1 MLSRRLYRRLYAQ
14 NCIDTSDTPNHC
26 IGHNNGDRLIALAEA
41 ILVCL
46 TDKPMSG
53 YDLAKNFDASIGFF
67 WRASHQQIYRE
78 LGKLR
83 DKGLVKSQEISQTG
97 KPNRIVHTI
106 TETGRDTLNVWS
118 KKPVRMPSSKDEL
131 LVKLYALEEM
141 NVDALKDQLTVRID
155 QHKTKLNQYYKIK
168 ERFYDGKKLNLNQTG
183 KLFVLEM
190 GIKEEKVRTESLQE
204 LMDKISQ
211 L

>member
-1 MLSRRLYRRLYAQ
+1 M
-14 NCIDTSDTPNHC
+14 
-26 IGHNNGDRLIALAEA
+26 ALAQA

-83 DKGLVKSQEISQTG
+83 DKGMVESQEISQSG

-106 TETGRDTLNVWS
+106 TKAGKEALNEWS
-118 KKPVRMPSSKDEL
+118 KKPNRMPSVKDEL
-131 LVKLYALEEM
+131 LAKFYALEHMEL
-141 NVDALKDQLTVRID
+141 DALKDQLTVRID
-155 QHKTKLNQYYKIK
+155 QHRTKLSQFYKIK
-168 ERFYDGKKLNLNQTG
+168 ERHYDGKKLSRNQTG

-190 GIKEEKVRTESLQE
+190 GIEDEQTRVKNLQDLMEKL
-204 LMDKISQ
+204 SQ

>member
-1 MLSRRLYRRLYAQ
+1 MALS
-14 NCIDTSDTPNHC
+14 
-26 IGHNNGDRLIALAEA
+26 EA

-46 TDKPMSG
+46 TDRPMSG

-83 DKGLVKSQEISQTG
+83 DKGLVKSEEITQSG

-106 TETGRDTLNVWS
+106 TDKGRSALRAWS
-118 KKPVRMPSSKDEL
+118 IKPARMPSIKDDM
-131 LVKLYALEEM
+131 LVKFYALED
-141 NVDALKDQLTVRID
+141 VDINALKDQLTIRIE
-155 QHKTKLNQYYKIK
+155 QHETKLTKFRRIK
-168 ERFYDGKKLNLNQTG
+168 ERYYKGSDLSLNQRG
-183 KLFVLEM
+183 KLIALDM
-190 GIKEEKVRTESLQE
+190 GIAQEEQQINHLQE
-204 LMDKISQ
+204 AMMKIVA

>member
-1 MLSRRLYRRLYAQ
+1 M
-14 NCIDTSDTPNHC
+14 
-26 IGHNNGDRLIALAEA
+26 ALAEA

-46 TDKPMSG
+46 TDRPMSG

-83 DKGLVKSQEISQTG
+83 DKGFVESQELSQNG

-106 TETGRDTLNVWS
+106 TDAGRRALRNWS
-118 KKPVRMPSSKDEL
+118 IKPSRMPSIKDDM
-131 LVKLYALEEM
+131 LVKFYALE
-141 NVDALKDQLTVRID
+141 NVDLNALKDQLTIRIE
-155 QHKTKLNQYYKIK
+155 QHQTKLVKFYRIRERYYTDR
-168 ERFYDGKKLNLNQTG
+168 ELNLTQQG
-183 KLFVLEM
+183 KLIALDM
-190 GIKEEKVRTESLQE
+190 GIADEEQRIEQLQ
-204 LMDKISQ
+204 LAMVKIGK

>member
-1 MLSRRLYRRLYAQ
+1 M
-14 NCIDTSDTPNHC
+14 
-26 IGHNNGDRLIALAEA
+26 ALAEA

-46 TDKPMSG
+46 TDRPMSG

-83 DKGLVKSQEISQTG
+83 DKGLVESREISQSG

-106 TETGRDTLNVWS
+106 TKDGKKALNLWS
-118 KKPVRMPSSKDEL
+118 RKPNRMPSFKDEL
-131 LVKLYALEEM
+131 MAKFYALEYM
-141 NVDALKDQLTVRID
+141 DIDALKDQLTVRID
-155 QHKTKLNQYYKIK
+155 QHKSKLSQYHKIK
-168 ERFYDGKKLNLNQTG
+168 ERFYDGKKLNRNQIG

-190 GIKEEKVRTESLQE
+190 GIESEQTSIHNLNTLMEKLSDL
-204 LMDKISQ
+204 
-211 L
+211 

>member
-1 MLSRRLYRRLYAQ
+1 M
-14 NCIDTSDTPNHC
+14 
-26 IGHNNGDRLIALAEA
+26 ALAEA

-46 TDKPMSG
+46 TERPMSG

-83 DKGLVKSQEISQTG
+83 DKGFVESREITQNG

-106 TETGRDTLNVWS
+106 TNTGRKALSVWS
-118 KKPVRMPSSKDEL
+118 TKPSRMPSIKDDL
-131 LVKLYALEEM
+131 LVKFYALGD
-141 NVDALKDQLTVRID
+141 VDLDALKDQLTIRVE
-155 QHKTKLNQYYKIK
+155 QHQTKLSKFHRIK
-168 ERFYDGKKLNLNQTG
+168 ERYYNNAEMSINQKG
-183 KLFVLEM
+183 KLIALEM
-190 GIKEEKVRTESLQE
+190 GIEDETRRIEALQSA
-204 LMDKISQ
+204 MMKISA